1 MQAFEPFRRADSQL
15 FSYHLVILS
24 LLALGRLS
32 LNPRLH
38 EEARMPP
45 ISRRE
50 FIKTASSSAVVGA
63 VLSTGGRILHAN
75 PLGLPIGCQT
85 WPVRAM
91 IAKDFPGTLKEL
103 VAAGFQTIELCSP
116 VGYADSGFAGLSKYK
131 GSELRSILHQEG
143 LTCVSSHFSMDELRK
158 NQDDRISWAKDVGLT
173 QMLVPSLDGPKN
185 PTLDDV
191 KRAADEYNRMGER
204 AASAGIVQG
213 LHNEDFELTKVDGK
227 RTYDLLF
234 QLLDPKLVK
243 FQFQV
248 STISEGYDAA
258 EYFTKYPGRFIS
270 MHVQGWS
277 ATSRKI
283 VPVGQGTLD
292 WNKIFT
298 AAKTGG
304 VKNYFVEMDLPLM
317 KRSVPYLRHLQV

>member
-1 MQAFEPFRRADSQL
+1 MST
-15 FSYHLVILS
+15 
-24 LLALGRLS
+24 
-32 LNPRLH
+32 
-38 EEARMPP
+38 
-45 ISRRE
+45 ISRRA
-50 FIKTASSSAVVGA
+50 FLKGAATSAAAAGF
-63 VLSTGGRILHAN
+63 LSTGMLKLRAN
-75 PLGLPIGCQT
+75 PLGFPIGCQT
-85 WPVRAM
+85 WPVREM
-91 IAKDFPGTLKEL
+91 IAKDFPGALKEL
-103 VAAGFQTIELCSP
+103 AAAGFQTIELCSP
-116 VGYADSGFAGLSKYK
+116 VGYAHSGFAGLSKYK
-131 GSELRSILHQEG
+131 GSELRSILQQEG

-191 KRAADEYNRMGER
+191 KRAAEEYNRMGER

-213 LHNEDFELTKVDGK
+213 LHNEDFELTKLDGK

-234 QLLDPKLVK
+234 QLLDPKFVK

-258 EYFTKYPGRFIS
+258 EYFTRYPGRFIS

-277 ATSRKI
+277 AKTRKI
-283 VPVGQGTLD
+283 VPVGQDTLD
-292 WNKIFT
+292 WPKIFA

-304 VKNYFVEMDLPLM
+304 IKNYFVEMDLPLM
-317 KRSVPYLRHLQV
+317 KASVPYLRQLQVQ